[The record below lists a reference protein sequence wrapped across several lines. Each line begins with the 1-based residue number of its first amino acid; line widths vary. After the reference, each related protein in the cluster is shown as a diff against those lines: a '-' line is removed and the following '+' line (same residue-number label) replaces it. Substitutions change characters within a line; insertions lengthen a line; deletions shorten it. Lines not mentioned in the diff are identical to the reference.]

1 MSAEWVKRLQSSDS
15 RLHKEDVL
23 RQALELEIMGSYEAG
38 VFLGLLKACYDP
50 FITFNIRQVPTT
62 VGLVNRENPWGDFN
76 TLLSNLYARN
86 VTGNAARD
94 AVQEMSLRFDSDEWN
109 LFCGPVIQKDLK
121 AGISDKTINKVLGK
135 TRYRVPVFEC
145 QLATSCED
153 RPEMSGLKRLEPKLD
168 GVRVLMFVTRTGVC
182 SYSRNGKIFENFG
195 HIEQQILTRL
205 QFSHNW
211 PRGSEGFIL
220 DGEVVGQSFQQLMR
234 QARRKTNVESSDS
247 IFYVFDMIP
256 IQEFSAGLYR
266 KSLVK
271 RLEDLDLNL
280 GLHFDTERMPNVRR
294 VPSIVVDLD
303 TSEGHDQLDRYA
315 SDCVA
320 DGYEGIMI
328 KDLDA
333 PYKCNRNTNWL
344 KWKPVHDYDLTIVGV
359 EEGTGKNRGRLGAL
373 ICEGVDAGKHIRVNV
388 GSGFSDEERDEY
400 WQNQSAV
407 IGQMAVVMADAVTQ
421 NQDGSYSLRFPRFK
435 TFRTDK

>member
-23 RQALELEIMGSYEAG
+23 KQALELEIMGSYDAG

-62 VGLVNRENPWGDFN
+62 AGLVNRENPWGDFN
-76 TLLSNLYARN
+76 TLLGNLYARN

-121 AGISDKTINKVLGK
+121 AGISDKTINKILGK

-153 RPEMSGLKRLEPKLD
+153 RPEMSGRKRLEPKLD
-168 GVRVLMFVTRTGVC
+168 GVRVLMMVTHSGVI
-182 SYSRNGKIFENFG
+182 SYSRNGKMFENFS
-195 HIEQQILTRL
+195 HIEDQILRH
-205 QFSHNW
+205 FAPAH
-211 PRGSEGFIL
+211 GSRWGSGLIL
-220 DGEVVGQSFQQLMR
+220 DGKVTSESFRQLMT
-234 QARRKTNVESSDS
+234 QARRKTNVENTDS
-247 IFYVFDMIP
+247 VFHVFDCIP
-256 IQEFSAGLYR
+256 VDEFNKGMWNRALNQRISDLSVMLGH
-266 KSLVK
+266 SLD
-271 RLEDLDLNL
+271 RI
-280 GLHFDTERMPNVRR
+280 PNVRLLDH
-294 VPSIVVDLD
+294 IVVDLD
-303 TSEGHDQLDRYA
+303 TAEGHDQLDRYA
-315 SDCVA
+315 RDCVEA
-320 DGYEGIMI
+320 GYEGIMI
-328 KDLDA
+328 KDLAA
-333 PYKCNRNTNWL
+333 PYECGRNTNWL

-388 GSGFSDEERDEY
+388 GSGFSDEERDEF
-400 WQNQSAV
+400 WADQSIV
-407 IGQMAVVMADAVTQ
+407 IGQTVVVLADAVTQ
-421 NQDGSYSLRFPRFK
+421 NRDGSYSLRFPRFK
-435 TFRTDK
+435 TFRTDQ